1 MRTLSRVVKLLSN
14 NSNFIARGIRTS
26 QASIMAPIKVG
37 EELPN
42 VDLFEGNPDG
52 KVNTK
57 TAFGKGKHVI
67 VAVVG
72 AFTPTCE
79 NQHMPTF
86 VADFDKIKAK
96 GVDSIN
102 CVSVNDPFVMEAFG
116 KKFDPSGKVRCL
128 ADTCGTFTK
137 AVDLELDV
145 TAILGRVCS
154 KRYAMVVQDGK
165 VTGLNVED
173 DSSKATCTRG
183 EDIMSLL

>member
-116 KKFDPSGKVRCL
+116 KKFDPSGK
-128 ADTCGTFTK
+128 

-145 TAILGRVCS
+145 TAILGRVCHGGS
-154 KRYAMVVQDGK
+154 GWEGDW
-165 VTGLNVED
+165 VE
-173 DSSKATCTRG
+173 CG
-183 EDIMSLL
+183 G